1 MEEESWRRNHG
12 GGIIEEESTLGFPP
26 QSRRSVE
33 LFGIIQQTTHQP
45 NNQTA
50 HQMDSPQPNNPLI
63 KLSNNPTPNTPMP
76 EQSNNQQPSK
86 PIRKQTK
93 KLEQHLSSR
102 QQNVKFGLH
111 FPHICLQRLTLGGV
125 REGPGT
131 TLEPI
136 GPHTPKNH
144 KNYRKTSK

>member
-1 MEEESWRRNHG
+1 
-12 GGIIEEESTLGFPP
+12 
-26 QSRRSVE
+26 
-33 LFGIIQQTTHQP
+33 
-45 NNQTA
+45 
-50 HQMDSPQPNNPLI
+50 MDNPQPNNPTI

-86 PIRKQTK
+86 PIRKQPK

-111 FPHICLQRLTLGGV
+111 FSHICLQRLTLGGV

-131 TLEPI
+131 TLGPI

-144 KNYRKTSK
+144 KIITLDDIILGHILHTFSHFSGDCFYMVFEALTCVLLNAQITLSDLFVMTLDPI